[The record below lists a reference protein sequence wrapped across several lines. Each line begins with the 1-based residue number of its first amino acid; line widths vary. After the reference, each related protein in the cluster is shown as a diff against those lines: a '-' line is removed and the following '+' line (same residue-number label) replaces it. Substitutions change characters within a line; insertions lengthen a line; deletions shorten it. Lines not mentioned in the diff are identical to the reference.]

1 MSEEY
6 KVPKYYHV
14 KQEIIKGIDNNTYKE
29 NETIPS
35 ERELMAL
42 FDVSR
47 ITIRKAIDD
56 LVKEGYL
63 YKVHGKG
70 TYVKGDGEQNNLVSI
85 TSCTQ
90 DIEKLGYTPRRKV
103 LSKQVILADV
113 KKRNILNLNENEEL
127 FQLARIYYA
136 DEEPLNY
143 TTTYLPYK
151 LFPDID
157 LYDFSQVSL
166 YKILEDKYD
175 VKITKATRTIE
186 AISAHDELAEYLDV
200 EEERPLLQFCCT
212 TCGIVNG
219 KEVAIEYFKCC
230 NRTDKFK
237 FYIHQIR

>member
-1 MSEEY
+1 MQNIQKVRSILVENLDIDGKVVLGYYNNRNGHHNQFEVDITSWREKKVSEEY
-6 KVPKYYHV
+6 KVPKYYHI
-14 KQEIIKGIDNNTYKE
+14 KQEIIKEIDNNTYKE

-35 ERELMAL
+35 ERELMAV

-63 YKVHGKG
+63 YRVHGKG

-103 LSKQVILADV
+103 ISKKVILADA
-113 KKRNILNLNENEEL
+113 KRRNVLNLNEHEEV

-143 TTTYLPYK
+143 TTSYFQILICMIFLK
-151 LFPDID
+151 FHCIK
-157 LYDFSQVSL
+157 FW
-166 YKILEDKYD
+166 KISME
-175 VKITKATRTIE
+175 
-186 AISAHDELAEYLDV
+186 
-200 EEERPLLQFCCT
+200 
-212 TCGIVNG
+212 
-219 KEVAIEYFKCC
+219 
-230 NRTDKFK
+230 
-237 FYIHQIR
+237 